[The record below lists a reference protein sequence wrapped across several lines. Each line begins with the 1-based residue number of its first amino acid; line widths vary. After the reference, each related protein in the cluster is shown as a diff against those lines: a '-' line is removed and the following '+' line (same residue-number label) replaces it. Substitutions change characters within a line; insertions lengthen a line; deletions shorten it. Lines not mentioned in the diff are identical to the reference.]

1 MFETFFQNSTKRSLA
16 KYDQIVKQINALEN
30 EFQNLTDI
38 QLRDYTTQLK
48 VYLRNSTKSK
58 EQITVESFALVREA
72 SKRVLGLRH
81 FDVQL
86 IGGLILNEGKI
97 AEMKTGEG
105 KTLVALLPTFL
116 NALYGQGVHVVTVND
131 YLARRDAESVG
142 QVHTFLGLTVGLIQE
157 TMEFQQRKDNYA
169 CDITY
174 VTNNEL
180 GFDYLRDNMAFTLDE
195 IVQRPF
201 FYCVVDEVDAIL
213 IDEARTPLII
223 SGPSK
228 APTQKY
234 LRTTKL
240 ANILCKDI
248 HYSVDEKNQNVTL
261 LEEGL
266 TFCEQALGTSDLYN
280 MEDPWIPYILNSVKA
295 KELFVR
301 NTHYIA
307 NEENEIIIVDEF
319 TGRTMIGRRWS
330 DGLHQ
335 AVEAKEGL
343 PIQDESQTLASITY
357 QNLFLLYNKLAGMT
371 GTAKT
376 EELEFE
382 KIYNLQVIP
391 VPTNRSIK
399 RKDFPDLI
407 YKNQYLK
414 WQAIAKE
421 CLEMYNLGRPVLVGT
436 TTIEKSELLAALLK
450 EYQLP
455 YRLLN
460 ARPENVESESEI
472 IAQAGCKNAITIAT
486 NMAGRGTDIVLGGNP
501 KSLTFSQFQK
511 FINYSKSLSSENQ
524 VELLSDEFTNLIKLF
539 KPIQLPD
546 YIYTYDQVLEYLE
559 SNPDLPIQLS
569 GELKNTYNQLQENNK
584 NITSLDRSTVQ
595 QLGGLH
601 VIGTERHD
609 SRRIDNQLRGR
620 SGRQGDPGSSRFFLS
635 LDDKLLR
642 IFGGDKISDL
652 MQNIGL
658 QESVP
663 IQSKF
668 LNQSL
673 ESAQKKVEA
682 YYFDIRKNLFEYD
695 QALNTQRNGIY
706 IERRRILEI
715 VNLRDWIIEY
725 AERSVYD
732 VVSFVRMTQ
741 NNSVKIDLLQKIQ
754 YLLGTPFL
762 FQPNQLADQEE
773 ELRFT
778 HYLQQQFKISYELKD
793 FEMEL
798 IEPGLLAELERSFL
812 LQQIDFSWKEHLQK
826 ISALRDAVGWR
837 AYGQRNPLTEY
848 KQEAYNF
855 FVIMLTRIR
864 HRVVYFVLRSRII
877 IDLKN

>member
-1 MFETFFQNSTKRSLA
+1 MFETFFQNSTKRALT
-16 KYDQIVKQINALEN
+16 KYDQIVNQINVLEK
-30 EFQNLTDI
+30 EFNNLTDI

-48 VYLRNSTKSK
+48 VDLRNGVKSND
-58 EQITVESFALVREA
+58 QITTEAFALVREA
-72 SKRVLGLRH
+72 TTRVLGLRH

-86 IGGLILNEGKI
+86 VGGLILNEGKI

-116 NALYGQGVHVVTVND
+116 NALSGQGVHVVTVND

-142 QVHTFLGLTVGLIQE
+142 QVHTFLGLSVGLIQE
-157 TMEFQQRKDNYA
+157 EMEFEERKENYA
-169 CDITY
+169 RDVIY

-180 GFDYLRDNMAFTLDE
+180 GFDYLRDNMAFTVDE

-240 ANILCKDI
+240 VDTLRKDI
-248 HYSVDEKNQNVTL
+248 HYSVDEKNQNATL

-266 TFCEQALGTSDLYN
+266 AFCEQALGTSDFFN
-280 MEDPWIPYILNSVKA
+280 VEDPWIPYILNSVKA

-319 TGRTMIGRRWS
+319 TGRTMVGRRWS

-357 QNLFLLYNKLAGMT
+357 QNLFLLYSKLSGMT

-376 EELEFE
+376 EEVEFE
-382 KIYNLQVIP
+382 KIYNLQVLP
-391 VPTNRSIK
+391 VPTNRSIQ

-414 WQAIAKE
+414 WQAIANE

-436 TTIEKSELLAALLK
+436 TTIEKSELLAALLT

-460 ARPENVESESEI
+460 ARPENIESESEI

-501 KSLTFSQFQK
+501 KSLTLSRFQK
-511 FINYSKSLSSENQ
+511 FISYSKSLVGADQ
-524 VELLSDEFTNLIKLF
+524 VELSVDELSTLSKLF
-539 KPIQLPD
+539 KDIQFPD
-546 YIYTYDQVLEYLE
+546 YIYTYDQALQYLE
-559 SNPDLPIQLS
+559 ANPDLPVQLS
-569 GELKNTYNQLQENNK
+569 EELKSNYIRIYESDK
-584 NITSLDRSTVQ
+584 NIAVADRSIVQ
-595 QLGGLH
+595 NLGGLH
-601 VIGTERHD
+601 VIGTERHE

-635 LDDKLLR
+635 LEDKLLR
-642 IFGGDKISDL
+642 IFGGDKISGL

-663 IQSKF
+663 IQSTF

-682 YYFDIRKNLFEYD
+682 YYFDIRKKLFEYD
-695 QALNTQRNGIY
+695 QALNSQRNGVY

-715 VNLRDWIIEY
+715 DSLRDWIIEY
-725 AERSVYD
+725 AERSLYD
-732 VVSFVRMTQ
+732 VVFFMGITQ
-741 NNSVKIDLLQKIQ
+741 NGLLKTSILQKVQ
-754 YLLGTPFL
+754 NLLGTPFL
-762 FQPNQLADQEE
+762 FQPKQLDSQEE
-773 ELRFT
+773 VRFIS
-778 HYLQQQFKISYELKD
+778 YLQQQFQISYDLKEA
-793 FEMEL
+793 EMKL
-798 IEPGLLAELERSFL
+798 IEPGLLRELERSFL

-837 AYGQRNPLTEY
+837 AYGQKDPLTEY

>member
-1 MFETFFQNSTKRSLA
+1 MFETFFQDSTKRALT
-16 KYDQIVKQINALEN
+16 KYDQLVNQINALEK
-30 EFQNLTDI
+30 EFNNLTDT

-48 VYLRNSTKSK
+48 VDLCNGVKSND
-58 EQITVESFALVREA
+58 QITTEAFALVREA
-72 SKRVLGLRH
+72 TMRVLGLRH

-86 IGGLILNEGKI
+86 VGGLILNEGKI

-116 NALYGQGVHVVTVND
+116 NALYGEGVHVVTVND

-142 QVHTFLGLTVGLIQE
+142 QVHTFLGLSVGLIQE
-157 TMEFQQRKDNYA
+157 DMEFEERKKNYA
-169 CDITY
+169 CDVIY

-180 GFDYLRDNMAFTLDE
+180 GFDYLRDNMAFTVDE

-240 ANILCKDI
+240 VDTLRKDI
-248 HYSVDEKNQNVTL
+248 HYSVDEKNQNATL

-266 TFCEQALGTSDLYN
+266 AFCEQALGTSDLYN
-280 MEDPWIPYILNSVKA
+280 VEDPWIPYILNSVKA

-357 QNLFLLYNKLAGMT
+357 QNLFLLYSKLSGMT

-376 EELEFE
+376 EEVEFE

-391 VPTNRSIK
+391 VPTNRSIQ

-414 WQAIAKE
+414 WQAIANE

-436 TTIEKSELLAALLK
+436 TTIEKSELLAALLT

-460 ARPENVESESEI
+460 ARPENIESESEI

-501 KSLTFSQFQK
+501 KSRTLSRFQK
-511 FINYSKSLSSENQ
+511 FISYSKSLTVADQ
-524 VELLSDEFTNLIKLF
+524 VDLSSDELSTLSKLF
-539 KPIQLPD
+539 KDIQFPD
-546 YIYTYDQVLEYLE
+546 YIYTYAQALEYLE
-559 SNPDLPIQLS
+559 SNSDLPVQLS
-569 GELKNTYNQLQENNK
+569 EELKSNYLRLSESDK
-584 NITSLDRSTVQ
+584 NIAVADRSTVQ
-595 QLGGLH
+595 NLGGLH
-601 VIGTERHD
+601 VIGTERHE

-635 LDDKLLR
+635 LEDKLLR
-642 IFGGDKISDL
+642 IFGGDKISGL
-652 MQNIGL
+652 MQNMRL

-682 YYFDIRKNLFEYD
+682 YYFDIRKKLFEYD
-695 QALNTQRNGIY
+695 QALNTQRNGVY

-715 VNLRDWIIEY
+715 DSLRDWIIEY
-725 AERSVYD
+725 AERSLYD
-732 VVSFVRMTQ
+732 VVFFMGITQ
-741 NNSVKIDLLQKIQ
+741 NGLLKTSILQKVQ
-754 YLLGTPFL
+754 NLLGTPFL
-762 FQPNQLADQEE
+762 FQPKQLDSQEE
-773 ELRFT
+773 VRFIS
-778 HYLQQQFKISYELKD
+778 YLQQQFQISYDLKEA
-793 FEMEL
+793 EMKL
-798 IEPGLLAELERSFL
+798 IEPGLLRELERSFL

-837 AYGQRNPLTEY
+837 AYGQKDPLTEY

-877 IDLKN
+877 IDVKN